1 MSAPYAPVKDFFL
14 IGKTLKSHGTAG
26 QLRLMIEDRFTS
38 YVQPGSFVFFDIDGS
53 RVPFKVT
60 GVGEGQH
67 FVISLDAVDNKQD
80 SDLLAGKDMWVPLDQ
95 VKPRHQ
101 KSPRNIKAK
110 WEDYT
115 ILDEK
120 SGLSHTILRTEEY
133 PQQLMAVIDINGR
146 EILIPL
152 HDQLIVDIDKE
163 QKVIRMDVPE
173 GLMEL

>member
-14 IGKTLKSHGTAG
+14 IGKTLKSHGTSG

-67 FVISLDAVDNKQD
+67 FVIALDAVDNKQD
-80 SDLLAGKDMWVPLDQ
+80 SDLLAGKDIWVPLDQ
-95 VKPRHQ
+95 VKPLHQ

-115 ILDEK
+115 IHDEK
-120 SGLSHTILRTEEY
+120 SGASYPILRTEEY

-163 QKVIRMDVPE
+163 QKVIRMEIPE
-173 GLMEL
+173 GLLDL